1 MPKISSFFFLG
12 VLCERPAIQPE
23 EVATAHTCCGD
34 GWGGSA
40 LCCKVDAWRSQSV
53 PLPRA
58 SSLIRTGGLSPV
70 AASISLVP
78 AHVEAGMAC
87 FGPEERR
94 RWGGGAGR
102 VRVTEVRVSERK
114 AGGSAPWVRLP
125 TVRRT
130 S

>member
-70 AASISLVP
+70 AASIGLVP

-94 RWGGGAGR
+94 R
-102 VRVTEVRVSERK
+102 
-114 AGGSAPWVRLP
+114 
-125 TVRRT
+125 
-130 S
+130 